1 MKNYN
6 TLLIALLVIVGCS
19 NAPKENTSKLTLGL
33 AQSTV
38 TKGANQTEI
47 MKVLGAPNII
57 SKDKLGNETW
67 TYDRI
72 SRDAQSNS
80 RSGAGFGALFG
91 WVFALSFHMFN
102 GIRHLFW
109 DYGIGLTIT
118 VSKWSG
124 VSVCIASIITSIIF
138 GIILLE
144 LIL

>member
-91 WVFALSFHMFN
+91 WVFAGGSSSSSSTTSNKTLSVSITF
-102 GIRHLFW
+102 
-109 DYGIGLTIT
+109 DYNKT
-118 VSKWSG
+118 VRDYAYQS
-124 VSVCIASIITSIIF
+124 F
-138 GIILLE
+138 E
-144 LIL
+144 F